1 VSLKRLR
8 IHADARTEL
17 LRETLYY
24 ETHRTGTGKRFREAV
39 AAAFGVLRH
48 FPASGAIGP
57 SGTRKLKVKGFPFAV
72 IYRDDPSEI
81 IVFAIVHHRKLP
93 NYWLARQ

>member
-17 LRETLYY
+17 LRETLHY

-57 SGTRKLKVKGFPFAV
+57 SGTCKLKVKGLKSSFLQLH
-72 IYRDDPSEI
+72 IT
-81 IVFAIVHHRKLP
+81 
-93 NYWLARQ
+93 ARCQTIGSRGNNSL